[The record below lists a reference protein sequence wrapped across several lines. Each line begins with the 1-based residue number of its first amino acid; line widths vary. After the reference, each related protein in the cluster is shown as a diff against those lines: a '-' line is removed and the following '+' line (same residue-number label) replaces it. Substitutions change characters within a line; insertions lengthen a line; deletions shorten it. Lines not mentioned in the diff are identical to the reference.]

1 MHEDVIRF
9 LRGVPPFQFLPRARL
24 RTLAFGTQVAFVPAG
39 EALESATEDGMPV
52 LHVVVKG
59 AIAVGSASAGRN
71 GTTQDGETLGP
82 GAVFG
87 WPFGRAGTVPVAG
100 QAEIGYRLAAWAA
113 TDTLCYLLPVRTVA
127 DALDDRPDLRELL
140 APGFGPALLDMGVSV
155 LARRSGLTWQGGRPW
170 QGVTAGE
177 AMPAGFA
184 AAPVHVSLHEAARL
198 MTARQRSA
206 IVLLDD
212 DGRAAGILTDRD
224 FRSRVVAGG
233 ADHALHA
240 SALMSAPVLC
250 VQAGTPCLDVMLLMA
265 GRNIHHVVVVEGD
278 EPVGVLSSHDLMVLR
293 GVSPTAL
300 AERIGA
306 AGTLTELVETAPRT
320 DALAVV
326 LLAEGARAATL
337 SATLPDL
344 HDRMIARLFELGMAA
359 LGAPPR
365 PWCFVVFGPAARREA
380 WFRHRQWNGL
390 VVGDAPDTHGVDGRD
405 ADSGG
410 TGMDDRVAAY
420 FGTLARFV
428 RDGLRALGFAPC
440 PQGRMA
446 ATPGWTLTVAGWR
459 DRFLRL
465 AGGECGGTHT
475 GGGADMPLHARLGMF
490 DVRPVCGDGALGLRM
505 AAVADAELADA
516 VQAGARWPLAAGQAG
531 RAGQTGRARQI
542 GQTRQA
548 GQAGQAGRGGTP
560 RAELLARVHVMAAGH
575 GVQPPATLA
584 RLDALA
590 DELAARVGATEEV
603 HAGVLHD
610 ARRACEYLLLRAAH
624 AVLVRHGMGDG
635 TGEGDA
641 GENDDDESNAD
652 ADDAVSMAGD
662 FAALSPVAEGPGAPA
677 GLDAL
682 AQRRARETLH
692 ALDGLAEHCK
702 AVRPPRREDGAGC
715 VPAGHA
721 PVSPVSPVTPIA
733 SSRQGGRT

>member
-24 RTLAFGTQVAFVPAG
+24 RTLAFGTQVAFIPAG
-39 EALESATEDGMPV
+39 EALESTTEDGMPV

-59 AIAVGSASAGRN
+59 TIAVEGASAGL
-71 GTTQDGETLGP
+71 DGAAQGGEALGP
-82 GAVFG
+82 GAVLG
-87 WPFGRAGTVPVAG
+87 WPFGRVGAVPVAG
-100 QAEIGYRLAAWAA
+100 HAEIRDRLAAWAA
-113 TDTLCYLLPVRTVA
+113 TDALCYMLPVRTVA
-127 DALDDRPDLRELL
+127 DALDDRPDLCELL
-140 APGFGPALLDMGVSV
+140 APGFGPALLDLGVSAM
-155 LARRSGLTWQGGRPW
+155 ARRSGLTGQGGRPW
-170 QGVTAGE
+170 QTVTAGE

-206 IVLLDD
+206 IVLLDG

-224 FRSRVVAGG
+224 FRSRVVGGG
-233 ADHALHA
+233 ADHALPA
-240 SALMSAPVLC
+240 SVLMSAPVAG

-306 AGTLTELVETAPRT
+306 AGTLTELVETAPRA
-320 DALAVV
+320 DALAAV

-337 SATLPDL
+337 SVTLPDL
-344 HDRMIARLFELGMAA
+344 HDRMTARLFELGMAA

-365 PWCFVVFGPAARREA
+365 PWCFMAFGRAARREA

-390 VVGDAPDTHGVDGRD
+390 VVGDAPDTHAPDTHGVEGRD
-405 ADSGG
+405 AAPGG
-410 TGMDDRVAAY
+410 AGLEEHVAAY

-440 PQGRMA
+440 PQGRMV

-465 AGGECGGTHT
+465 AGAECGGTQT
-475 GGGADMPLHARLGMF
+475 AGAADMPLPARLGMF
-490 DVRPVCGDGALGLRM
+490 DVRPVCGDAALGLRV
-505 AAVADAELADA
+505 AAVADAVLADA
-516 VQAGARWPLAAGQAG
+516 VQAGAHWPLAAGQAG
-531 RAGQTGRARQI
+531 QTGRAGQTGQI
-542 GQTRQA
+542 
-548 GQAGQAGRGGTP
+548 GQAGQGGQGGTP
-560 RAELLARVHVMAAGH
+560 RAELLARVHVMAAGQ

-590 DELAARVGATEEV
+590 AALAACEGTTEKM
-603 HAGVLHD
+603 HAEVLHD

-624 AVLVRHGMGDG
+624 AELARHGMGDG
-635 TGEGDA
+635 ANESCEDESSEDEGD
-641 GENDDDESNAD
+641 G
-652 ADDAVSMAGD
+652 VPMAGD
-662 FAALSPVAEGPGAPA
+662 FAAPAQAAGPGTPA
-677 GLDAL
+677 GLDGLAL
-682 AQRRARETLH
+682 RRVREMLR
-692 ALDGLAEHCK
+692 ALDGLPGPCK
-702 AVRPPRREDGAGC
+702 AAQPPRREDGANA
-715 VPAGHA
+715 VAAGHA
-721 PVSPVSPVTPIA
+721 PVAPVAPVAP
-733 SSRQGGRT
+733 SRQGGRP

>member
-24 RTLAFGTQVAFVPAG
+24 RSLAFGTQVVFIPAG
-39 EALESATEDGMPV
+39 EALESTTEDGMPV

-59 AIAVGSASAGRN
+59 TIAMGSAPAGPGR
-71 GTTQDGETLGP
+71 GAQGGEVLGP

-87 WPFGRAGTVPVAG
+87 WPFGRAGAVPVTDH
-100 QAEIGYRLAAWAA
+100 AENRDRLAAWAA
-113 TDTLCYLLPVRTVA
+113 TDALCYLLPVQTVA

-140 APGFGPALLDMGVSV
+140 TPGFGPALLDQGLSA
-155 LARRSGLTWQGGRPW
+155 LARRSGLVWQGGRPW
-170 QGVTAGE
+170 QAVTAGE

-184 AAPVHVSLHEAARL
+184 AAPVHISLHEAARL
-198 MTARQRSA
+198 MTERQRSA
-206 IVLLDD
+206 IVLLDG

-233 ADHALHA
+233 AAHDLSA

-265 GRNIHHVVVVEGD
+265 GRNIHHVVVVEGE

-306 AGTLTELVETAPRT
+306 AGTLTELVEAAPRT
-320 DALAVV
+320 DALAAV
-326 LLAEGARAATL
+326 LLGEGARAATL

-344 HDRMIARLFELGMAA
+344 HDRMTARLFELGMAA

-365 PWCFVVFGPAARREA
+365 PWCFVVFGTAARREA

-390 VVGDAPDTHGVDGRD
+390 VVGDAPDAHGRGSDTRG
-405 ADSGG
+405 A
-410 TGMDDRVAAY
+410 GMDDHVAAY

-465 AGGECGGTHT
+465 AGTECGGTQT
-475 GGGADMPLHARLGMF
+475 AGAADMPLSVRLGMF
-490 DVRPVCGDGALGLRM
+490 DVRPVCGDESLGLRV
-505 AAVADAELADA
+505 AAVADAALADA
-516 VQAGARWPLAAGQAG
+516 VGAGVRWPMAAGQAD
-531 RAGQTGRARQI
+531 QTG
-542 GQTRQA
+542 QA
-548 GQAGQAGRGGTP
+548 GLVGRAGQAGRGGTP
-560 RAELLARVHVMAAGH
+560 RAELLARVHVLGAGH

-590 DELAARVGATEEV
+590 AELAAGEGATEKM
-603 HAGVLHD
+603 HAEVLHD

-624 AVLVRHGMGDG
+624 AELARNGMGDG
-635 TGEGDA
+635 PNESGPNESGP
-641 GENDDDESNAD
+641 DESGED
-652 ADDAVSMAGD
+652 ADDAVAMAGD
-662 FAALSPVAEGPGAPA
+662 FASHPRVADGPGVSA
-677 GLDAL
+677 GLDGLAL
-682 AQRRARETLH
+682 RRARETLR
-692 ALDGLAEHCK
+692 ALDGLPESCK
-702 AVRPPRREDGAGC
+702 DALPPRREGGAEG

-721 PVSPVSPVTPIA
+721 PTTPATPVVEIAPVAPGPL
-733 SSRQGGRT
+733 SRQGGR

>member
-9 LRGVPPFQFLPRARL
+9 LRGVPPFQFLPRPRL
-24 RTLAFGTQVAFVPAG
+24 RTLAFGTQVAFIPVG
-39 EALESATEDGMPV
+39 EALESTTEDGMPV

-59 AIAVGSASAGRN
+59 GIAVENASAGLD
-71 GTTQDGETLGP
+71 GTAQGGETLGP
-82 GAVFG
+82 GSVFG
-87 WPFGRAGTVPVAG
+87 WPFGRAGAVPVTD
-100 QAEIGYRLAAWAA
+100 QAENRDQLTAWAA
-113 TDTLCYLLPVRTVA
+113 SDALCYLLPVRTVA
-127 DALDDRPDLRELL
+127 DALEDRPDLRELL
-140 APGFGPALLDMGVSV
+140 APGFGPALLDLGVSA

-170 QGVTAGE
+170 QTVTAGE

-198 MTARQRSA
+198 MTERQRSA

-212 DGRAAGILTDRD
+212 GGKAAGILTDRD

-233 ADHALHA
+233 ADHALPA

-306 AGTLTELVETAPRT
+306 ASTLTELVEAAPRA
-320 DALAVV
+320 DALAAG
-326 LLAEGARAATL
+326 LLGEGARAATL

-344 HDRMIARLFELGMAA
+344 HDRMTARLFELGIAA
-359 LGAPPR
+359 LGAPPC
-365 PWCFVVFGPAARREA
+365 PWCFVVFGAAARREA

-390 VVGDAPDTHGVDGRD
+390 VVGDAPDTHGADGCD

-410 TGMDDRVAAY
+410 AGMDDHVAAY

-465 AGGECGGTHT
+465 AGAECGGTQT
-475 GGGADMPLHARLGMF
+475 AGAADMPLPARLGMF
-490 DVRPVCGDGALGLRM
+490 DVRPVCGDAALGLRV
-505 AAVADAELADA
+505 ATVADAALADA
-516 VQAGARWPLAAGQAG
+516 VRAGVCWPMA
-531 RAGQTGRARQI
+531 AGQTG
-542 GQTRQA
+542 QA
-548 GQAGQAGRGGTP
+548 ERAGQAGRGGTP
-560 RAELLARVHVMAAGH
+560 RAELLARAHVMAAGH

-590 DELAARVGATEEV
+590 EELAARGGTTERM
-603 HAGVLHD
+603 HAEVLHD

-624 AVLVRHGMGDG
+624 AEFARHGMGDG
-635 TGEGDA
+635 ANESGPDESG
-641 GENDDDESNAD
+641 GDESNED
-652 ADDAVSMAGD
+652 AGDGVPMAGD
-662 FAALSPVAEGPGAPA
+662 FAAPALAATGPGTPA
-677 GLDAL
+677 GLDGLAL
-682 AQRRARETLH
+682 RRVREMLR
-692 ALDGLAEHCK
+692 ALDGVPGPCK
-702 AVRPPRREDGAGC
+702 AAQPHRREDGANA
-715 VPAGHA
+715 VAAGHA
-721 PVSPVSPVTPIA
+721 PVAPVAPVAP
-733 SSRQGGRT
+733 SRQGGRT